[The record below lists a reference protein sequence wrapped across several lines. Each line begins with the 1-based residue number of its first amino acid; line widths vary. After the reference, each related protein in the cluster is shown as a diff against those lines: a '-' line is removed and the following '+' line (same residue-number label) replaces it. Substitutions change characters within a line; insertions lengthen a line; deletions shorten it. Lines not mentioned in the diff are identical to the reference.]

1 MRLLVAEELGKV
13 RCPVCGTD
21 YDDSVIACP
30 KCGAMGLEKPDG
42 GQIKREGVPVS
53 LPPPRGPISSGPAYP
68 LPPQPYQTGPG
79 LTRDGYNQQCGTM
92 PFPGLPASPYGFQ
105 PRVVQTQEGWAI
117 GLGVSGIMLGMAGM
131 MLGILGT
138 TLGNM
143 VCGWIGG
150 ACCILSIMIGAVLV
164 AKGQRIG
171 IGVLAMGIM
180 GFVMMLMMVGMFW
193 WISQV

>member
-1 MRLLVAEELGKV
+1 
-13 RCPVCGTD
+13 
-21 YDDSVIACP
+21 
-30 KCGAMGLEKPDG
+30 
-42 GQIKREGVPVS
+42 
-53 LPPPRGPISSGPAYP
+53 
-68 LPPQPYQTGPG
+68 
-79 LTRDGYNQQCGTM
+79 
-92 PFPGLPASPYGFQ
+92 
-105 PRVVQTQEGWAI
+105 
-117 GLGVSGIMLGMAGM
+117 MLGMAGM